1 MQCVEADAAGFLVVM
16 NPQPSDLSTCTFV
29 IGSYAEQVPD
39 LLRLDEQGGIDI
51 AVAVLGLLAVAYVF
65 RALARAINS
74 TDDNYER

>member
-1 MQCVEADAAGFLVVM
+1 MQCVTSDASGVLSIA
-16 NPQPSDLSTCTFV
+16 NPQPADISTCTFV
-29 IGSYAEQVPD
+29 IGNYSEQVPD

-74 TDDNYER
+74 TDDPYER